1 MNIDATV
8 EFPKGNG
15 KRHHCRLSHCPLSPW
30 PRACGGADC
39 GSTQSGRNAFS
50 NGTYCHSAQTCSR
63 SKPRVVAEALH
74 KRSNNPSGGA
84 AAGSRHR

>member
-1 MNIDATV
+1 MVRNSAAIWGFVYLLLQLTATIG
-8 EFPKGNG
+8 E
-15 KRHHCRLSHCPLSPW
+15 
-30 PRACGGADC
+30 ADR

-63 SKPRVVAEALH
+63 GKPRVVAEALH

-84 AAGSRHR
+84 GVGEQT